1 MTVHTPVTMRAS
13 LAVKPLSVNVEN
25 RTAELLASTG
35 APVRRFDGIG
45 AYDEVLVISQ
55 ATVDLSRIGAM
66 PLLDN
71 HRQASC
77 HDILGS
83 VTDARIEASSL
94 IVTVQF
100 GEAAQ
105 SLFRDICNG
114 IIKSVSIGY
123 SQDDW
128 EDAEGSRGR
137 TRTVKRLTLFEVS
150 LVPIPA
156 DTNAKVRKMD
166 TTTADPPATMTAA
179 QHNAEVR
186 GIAVTLGLPV
196 TWSDGHIDRGSPINE
211 VRAAGLEEY
220 KKQSVRSSPTV
231 TVIADNSGDPAAF
244 VRNVADALYVTRV
257 NPRAEMPAEARQ
269 FAGLTL
275 HDIMRQTLTRSG
287 ISHTGLALGDTATRA
302 LHSTSDFPA
311 ILGGVGE
318 RTLRAAY
325 EAAPAA
331 LKAVAKQTTAKDFKA
346 KTSLQLGE
354 APILERV
361 NESGEFKY
369 GTMAEGKEAYRLDTF
384 GKIIGLTRQA
394 IINDD
399 LHAFTALASS
409 FGFGSAEFEAQF
421 LVDLLIKASGAG
433 PTMDDGKA
441 LFHADHSNKSTSGTA
456 LDATSLGA
464 ARLAMRRQ
472 KGLSGR
478 PINVTPKFL
487 LVPPELETTA
497 EKLLATINPTST
509 ADVNVFGGKLQL
521 LVEARLASPTRWYVV
536 ADPATIPGLEYAYLQ
551 GHEGPQTETRHGF
564 EVDGVEVKVRLDF
577 GAGFLDYRGWY
588 VNAGA

>member
-1 MTVHTPVTMRAS
+1 VTVHDNLTLRAAMSFAPAS
-13 LAVKPLSVNVEN
+13 LDEKTRTVE
-25 RTAELLASTG
+25 LIASTG
-35 APVRRFDGIG
+35 AGVVRHDLDGPFMECLEITEAAVDTSRTDGMPVLDTHMQGSLDKQLGVVRGIRFEPGK
-45 AYDEVLVISQ
+45 
-55 ATVDLSRIGAM
+55 
-66 PLLDN
+66 
-71 HRQASC
+71 
-77 HDILGS
+77 
-83 VTDARIEASSL
+83 L
-94 IVTVQF
+94 IVSVEISERA
-100 GEAAQ
+100 EAIWK
-105 SLFRDICNG
+105 DIKAG
-114 IIKSVSIGY
+114 IIRNVSVGY
-123 SQDDW
+123 VPMKWSDRDGP
-128 EDAEGSRGR
+128 EGRV
-137 TRTVKRLTLFEVS
+137 RTVTRWVLHEVS
-150 LVPIPA
+150 LVPVPA
-156 DTNAKVRKMD
+156 DPNAKVRNMT
-166 TTTADPPATMTAA
+166 TTTADPPATMTRA
-179 QHNAEVR
+179 QHNAEIR
-186 GIAVTLGLPV
+186 GLASTFNLGNAWADPLI
-196 TWSDGHIDRGSPINE
+196 DGEASAQE
-211 VRAAGLEEY
+211 ARAAALDEM
-220 KKQSVRSSPTV
+220 KKRAARPTPTV
-231 TVIADNSGDPAAF
+231 TVVADHSGDHGAIT
-244 VRNVADALYVTRV
+244 RNVADAVFVSRV
-257 NPRAEMPAEARQ
+257 NPGAEMPAAARPY
-269 FAGLTL
+269 AGMTML
-275 HDIMRQTLTRSG
+275 DISRDALARAG
-287 ISHTGLALGDTATRA
+287 ISTVGLSPADTVTRA

-354 APILERV
+354 APVLERV

-399 LHAFTALASS
+399 LHAFTALANS

-421 LVDLLIKASGAG
+421 LVDLLVKASGNG

-441 LFHADHSNKSTSGTA
+441 LFHSDHNNKAASGAA

-536 ADPATIPGLEYAYLQ
+536 ADPTTVPGLEYAYLQ

-577 GAGFLDYRGWY
+577 GAGFLDHRGWY